1 MRYRYKAKKL
11 SGEVVEGVLEA
22 DNRKLVIS
30 QLQKMQVFPL
40 TVVEQRGGKGLN
52 KEVSFSALWGVSASD
67 VTTFSRQMSDLLR
80 SGLPLVRCLG
90 VIRQQTSNPKLQEIL
105 KSVESDVSGGTPFSE
120 ALNKYPKVFSTLYS
134 SMISAGEAGGMLD
147 QVMERLASFLEN
159 ELETRSRVISAMTYP
174 AFMVFVCIGVIIV
187 LFLVVVPN
195 FKTMFEDMDVDLPMS
210 TQLLLGFSGFV
221 SAYWWL
227 TPIAIIPAVL
237 LFRQYTKTEAGRLQ
251 FDKIKLAV
259 PLLGDLIRKREIAKF
274 GRTLGTLLSNGVA
287 ILKAL
292 DITERVITNQVLKE
306 HISEF
311 KERIKEGEKLST
323 RMSES
328 DLFPPVAVNMVA
340 VGEETGSME
349 VTLQRVADAFENETD
364 RVIKTITTIIEPM
377 MIVIMAVIVGFIV
390 FAMIMPIFSISQ
402 NL

>member
-1 MRYRYKAKKL
+1 MQYRYKAKKL
-11 SGEVVEGVLEA
+11 SGEVVEGTLEA
-22 DNRKLVIS
+22 DNRKLVINQS
-30 QLQKMQVFPL
+30 QKMQVFPL
-40 TVVEQRGGKGLN
+40 TVVEQRGGKGMN
-52 KEVSFSALWGVSASD
+52 KEISFSALWGVSSSD
-67 VTTFSRQMSDLLR
+67 VTTFSRQMSDLLHA
-80 SGLPLVRCLG
+80 GLPLVRCLG
-90 VIRQQTSNPKLQEIL
+90 VIRQQTSNPKLLEIL

-120 ALNKYPKVFSTLYS
+120 ALNKHPKVFSTLYS

-147 QVMERLASFLEN
+147 QVMERLAGFLEN

-174 AFMVFVCIGVIIV
+174 AFMVFVCVGVIIV

-210 TQLLLGFSGFV
+210 TQLLLGFSGFI
-221 SAYWWL
+221 SSYWWL
-227 TPIAIIPAVL
+227 VPIALIPAII
-237 LFRQYTKTEAGRLQ
+237 LFRQYIKTAAGRLQ
-251 FDKIKLAV
+251 FDKVKLAI

-306 HISEF
+306 DISEF
-311 KERIKEGEKLST
+311 KERIKEGEKLSS
-323 RMSES
+323 RMAES

-349 VTLQRVADAFENETD
+349 ITLQRVADAFENETD